1 MPPLFSIVIPA
12 YNEADYLPGGLD
24 AIARAVER
32 LDAPVEV
39 ILADNRSTDTTAAIA
54 REWGARVVTAEPRC
68 IAAVRNAGARAATG
82 EYLVF
87 VDADS
92 RMGPNMLVEIRRV
105 MESGR
110 YIGGGVFDMRP
121 DRWSAGIAATFALLY
136 AGAWMTGISGGL
148 FFTRR
153 QAFEAVGGF
162 DERLLALED
171 VDFARRLKRYGRA
184 RRLRFC
190 HLRSA
195 TLHTSAR
202 KFDTLGDWYVFRKP
216 WKVVQCLRND
226 PRTAD
231 EIWYKHREK

>member
-92 RMGPNMLVEIRRV
+92 RMSPNMLVEIRRT
-105 MESGR
+105 MESGK
-110 YIGGGVFDMRP
+110 YVGGGVFDMRP
-121 DRWSAGIAATFALLY
+121 DRWSVGIAATFALLY
-136 AGAWMTGISGGL
+136 VGAWVTGLSGGL
-148 FFTRR
+148 FFTTRE
-153 QAFEAVGGF
+153 AFEAIGGF
-162 DERLLALED
+162 NERLLALED
-171 VDFARRLKRYGRA
+171 VDFAKRLKRYGR
-184 RRLRFC
+184 RKRQRFC

-195 TLHTSAR
+195 TLHTSVR
-202 KFDTLGDWYVFRKP
+202 KFDTFGDWYIFRNP
-216 WKVVQCLRND
+216 WKIIQCMRND
-226 PRTAD
+226 PRTTD
-231 EIWYKHREK
+231 EIWYKHRD